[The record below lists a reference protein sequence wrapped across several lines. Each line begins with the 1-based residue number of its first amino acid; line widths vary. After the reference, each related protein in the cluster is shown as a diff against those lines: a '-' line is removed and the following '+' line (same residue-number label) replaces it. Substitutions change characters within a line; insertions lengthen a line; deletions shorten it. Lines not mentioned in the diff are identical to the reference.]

1 MASSE
6 AIVLFATDGAV
17 LPVELTTKTLTSQ
30 KLGIEWD
37 LTSPDRIQ

>member
-6 AIVLFATDGAV
+6 AIVLFAADGAV

-37 LTSPDRIQ
+37 LAGPDRIQ